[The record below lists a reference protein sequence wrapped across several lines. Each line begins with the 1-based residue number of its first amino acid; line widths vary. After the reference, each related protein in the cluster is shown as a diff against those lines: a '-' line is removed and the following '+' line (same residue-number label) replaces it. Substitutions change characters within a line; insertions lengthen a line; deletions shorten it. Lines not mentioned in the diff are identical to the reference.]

1 MAKKP
6 QRAPRT
12 QREPA
17 SSLLDNPLAQSV
29 RASAQQI
36 WLAGMG
42 ALSKAQRGRPKVFDA
57 LVKKGGR
64 LQRKTRGAAQDSL
77 GEAGE
82 RIGTMAGNAGARAG
96 QHWDKLEQIFEQ
108 RTAKALRRLGVPT
121 AKDVQALI
129 ERVEGLAAAVQ
140 RLSKSAPAVAPQPA
154 RAAKPAAQAAK
165 TSKKAAAKK
174 AAPRARQGG

>member
-6 QRAPRT
+6 QKAPRT

-29 RASAQQI
+29 RASARQI

-42 ALSKAQRGRPKVFDA
+42 ALSRAQRGRPKVSDS

-64 LQRKTRGAAQDSL
+64 LQRKTPSAVQDK
-77 GEAGE
+77 AGD
-82 RIGTMAGNAGARAG
+82 AGARAG
-96 QHWDKLEQIFEQ
+96 PHWDKLEQIFEQ

-129 ERVEGLAAAVQ
+129 ERVDTLAAAVQ
-140 RLSKSAPAVAPQPA
+140 RLSKPAPAAAPKPA
-154 RAAKPAAQAAK
+154 RAARPAAQAAK
-165 TSKKAAAKK
+165 TSTKAAAHK
-174 AAPRARQGG
+174 AAPRAAQGG